1 VQKLVTLSTHL
12 WVRSDRGIL
21 QALEEQKRVC
31 ETTQVPPAQ
40 LFLTPRCSRGGPKK
54 LILLGTSM
62 LSLTSA
68 LVHPMMKQTIVQITN
83 PR

>member
-1 VQKLVTLSTHL
+1 MQKLVALFTHL
-12 WVRSDRGIL
+12 WARFDRGIL

-31 ETTQVPPAQ
+31 ETQGPLAQ

-62 LSLTSA
+62 LSLISA
-68 LVHPMMKQTIVQITN
+68 LVHPMMKQTIMQITN